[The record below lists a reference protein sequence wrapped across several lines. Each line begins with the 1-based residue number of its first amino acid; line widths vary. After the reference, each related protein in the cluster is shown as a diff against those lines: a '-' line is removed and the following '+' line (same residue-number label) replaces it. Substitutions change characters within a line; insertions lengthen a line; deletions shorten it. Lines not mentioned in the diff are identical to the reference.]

1 MPDKTLK
8 ELEHEVLQLPS
19 ESRANL
25 AEKLIRSL
33 EAEQDTE
40 VETAWVREAER
51 RYQAIQAGE
60 VAMLEADDVFRQVR
74 AQL

>member
-1 MPDKTLK
+1 MPDKPLK
-8 ELEHEVLQLPS
+8 ELERAVLQLPS

-33 EAEQDTE
+33 EAEQDTA
-40 VETAWVREAER
+40 VETAWVQEAER
-51 RYQAIQAGE
+51 RYQAVQAGE
-60 VAMLEADDVFRQVR
+60 VVMLDADDVFQKVR

>member
-1 MPDKTLK
+1 MPTKK
-8 ELEHEVLQLPS
+8 FEELEHEVLQLPS

-33 EAEQDTE
+33 EAEKDAE
-40 VETAWVREAER
+40 VETAWVQEAER
-51 RYQAIQAGE
+51 RYRAIQNE
-60 VAMLEADDVFRQVR
+60 DVTLLDADVVFHKVR

>member
-1 MPDKTLK
+1 MPDKK
-8 ELEHEVLQLPS
+8 FEELEHEVLQLPS

-33 EAEQDTE
+33 EAEKDAE
-40 VETAWVREAER
+40 VETAWVQEAER
-51 RYQAIQAGE
+51 RYRAIQAGE
-60 VAMLEADDVFRQVR
+60 VTMLEADEVFQKVR

>member
-1 MPDKTLK
+1 MPDKK
-8 ELEHEVLQLPS
+8 FEELENAVLQLPS

-33 EAEQDTE
+33 EAEKDAE
-40 VETAWVREAER
+40 VETAWVQEAER
-51 RYQAIQAGE
+51 RYRAIQAGE
-60 VAMLEADDVFRQVR
+60 VAMLDADDVFQKVR